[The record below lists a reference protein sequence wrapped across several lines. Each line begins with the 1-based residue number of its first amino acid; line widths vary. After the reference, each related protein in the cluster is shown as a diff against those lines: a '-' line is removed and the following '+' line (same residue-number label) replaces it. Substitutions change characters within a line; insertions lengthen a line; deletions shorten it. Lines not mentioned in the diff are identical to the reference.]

1 MADMAGAE
9 KVTPNLA
16 GVVPEQIAGQV
27 VSVCTALGVSKEH
40 AELVMRVLA
49 ACSGESGGGR

>member
-1 MADMAGAE
+1 MADEVGAE
-9 KVTPNLA
+9 KVTPALA
-16 GVVPEQIAGQV
+16 GAVPDQIAGQV
-27 VSVCTALGVSKEH
+27 VSVCMALGVPKEH

>member
-1 MADMAGAE
+1 MADEVGAE

-16 GVVPEQIAGQV
+16 GAVPDQIAGQV
-27 VSVCTALGVSKEH
+27 VSVCTALGVPKGH
-40 AELVMRVLA
+40 AELVMRVFA